1 MAALLSK
8 IKTLL
13 NTYTLGVTVL
23 FIAFL
28 LGLLSFQGFDF
39 CDEGWYMTFY
49 QQIFNAPET
58 VEYNFA
64 FWLTGIVGGVWYE
77 LFPEGGI
84 LSFRLLTIIII
95 IATVIV
101 AYKLLAQYIKKE
113 YVVVGLL
120 MVMLVN
126 DFGYLAFYYNHLS
139 GFLAVC
145 IVYFLDK
152 GLRKQR
158 LLELSIAGLL
168 TAINVFSR
176 LPNVTLFALLLVFPA
191 QYFFDRTT
199 DKKYI
204 LKQILAFIGGSILGF
219 VIVYLAMQ
227 SLGHIDVF
235 KNAVSGIINKGGN
248 ADSNHNI
255 TRLLGF
261 YAKEY
266 NKILKFSLN
275 IIPIALIIT
284 IMSSYSKRIP
294 FLKPLTYIVGV
305 GIIALLFRKDAVYS
319 LYCLGLMGAIYLIVA
334 KNITP
339 AIKSIAFLALVVA
352 VLLPM
357 GSDGGIHNAGYVCI
371 WLILPIFMHAF
382 STVQSA
388 DIQLTLSH
396 GAVKLNVT
404 KNDFKTFIIVLTI
417 SFFAVKGYKISKEAY
432 FDKGSRLKKTHTIHN
447 TLANVYTTKERAAIT
462 NAVLKALEPHVKADD
477 YLLAYDNVPM
487 LNYLTQ
493 TKPYMGISW
502 VWVYDSK
509 TFETKIKQA
518 EEVIPYLPVVV
529 QQKFKTIVA
538 FTEPDETYM
547 DETKEESYIYKRGRV
562 IAMNAFLKRNNYEV
576 IWSNAHFNILKPIA
590 NQSKE
595 N

>member
-1 MAALLSK
+1 MAASLSK
-8 IKTLL
+8 IVTIC
-13 NTYTLGVTVL
+13 NTYTLGITVC
-23 FIAFL
+23 FIAVL

-64 FWLTGIVGGVWYE
+64 FWLTGIVGGAWYE

-101 AYKLLAQYIKKE
+101 AYKLLVQYIKKE

-168 TAINVFSR
+168 TAVNVFSR
-176 LPNVTLFALLLVFPA
+176 LPNVTLFALLLVFPV
-191 QYFFDRTT
+191 QYFFDTT
-199 DKKYI
+199 TTKKHI
-204 LKQILAFIGGSILGF
+204 VKQIVAFLCGSILGF
-219 VIVYLAMQ
+219 VIVYLVML

-266 NKILKFSLN
+266 IKIIKFSLN
-275 IIPIALIIT
+275 IIPIAIVIIV
-284 IMSSYSKRIP
+284 MSSYSKRIP
-294 FLKPLTYIVGV
+294 FLKPLTYIFGI
-305 GIIALLFRKDAVYS
+305 GIIAFLFRKDAVYS
-319 LYCLGLMGAIYLIVA
+319 LYCLGLMGTTYLIVT
-334 KNITP
+334 KVITP
-339 AIKSIAFLALVVA
+339 AIKSVAFLALVVA

-371 WLILPIFMHAF
+371 WLLLPVFMHAF
-382 STVQSA
+382 SILQNA
-388 DIQLTLSH
+388 NMELNLSH
-396 GAVKLNVT
+396 GKVKLNVA
-404 KNDFKTFIIVLTI
+404 KNDFKTFIIVLAI

-432 FDKGSRLKKTHTIHN
+432 FDKGSRLNKTHAIN
-447 TLANVYTTKERAAIT
+447 NALANVYTTQERATVT
-462 NAVLKALEPHVKADD
+462 NAVLEALEPHVKAGD

-509 TFETKIKQA
+509 TFEAKIKQA
-518 EEVIPYLPVVV
+518 EETIPNLPIVV
-529 QQKFKTIVA
+529 QQKFKTIVS

-547 DETKEESYIYKRGRV
+547 DETKEEGYIYKRGRV

-576 IWSNAHFNILKPIA
+576 IWSNTHFNILKPIA

>member
-1 MAALLSK
+1 MTALLSK
-8 IKTLL
+8 IVTLFK
-13 NTYTLGVTVL
+13 TYTLGSTVL
-23 FIAFL
+23 FIALL
-28 LGLLSFQGFDF
+28 LGVLSFQGFDF

-64 FWLTGIVGGVWYE
+64 FWLTGIVGGIWYE
-77 LFPEGGI
+77 LFPHGGI

-101 AYKLLAQYIKKE
+101 AYKLLIQYIKKE
-113 YVVVGLL
+113 YVVLGVL

-158 LLELSIAGLL
+158 LLELTIAGGL
-168 TAINVFSR
+168 TAVNVFSR

-191 QYFFDRTT
+191 QYFFNKTT
-199 DKKYI
+199 NKTYVF
-204 LKQILAFIGGSILGF
+204 KQIVAYLLGSLIGF
-219 VIVYLAMQ
+219 VIVYIVML
-227 SLGHIDVF
+227 SLGHIEVF

-266 NKILKFSLN
+266 FKILKFGLK
-275 IIPIALIIT
+275 IIPIALVIVA
-284 IMSSYSKRIP
+284 MSSYFKNKRL
-294 FLKPLTYIVGV
+294 LKPIKYIVGIGV
-305 GIIALLFRKDAVYS
+305 LAFVFRKDAVYA
-319 LYCLGLMGAIYLIVA
+319 LYCLGLMGAVYLILT
-334 KNITP
+334 KNVKP
-339 AIKSIAFLALVVA
+339 AVKSIAFLALVVA

-371 WLILPIFMHAF
+371 WLILPVFMHAF
-382 STVQSA
+382 STLQSA
-388 DIQLTLSH
+388 NMQLNLSH
-396 GAVKLNVT
+396 GTIKFAVAKS
-404 KNDFKTFIIVLTI
+404 DFKTVIIVLAI
-417 SFFAVKGYKISKEAY
+417 SFFAVKSYKISKEAY
-432 FDKGSRLKKTHTIHN
+432 FDKGNRLHKTYAIN
-447 TLANVYTTKERAAIT
+447 NALANVYTTKERADVT
-462 NAVLKALEPHVKADD
+462 NAVLKGLMPHVKEGD

-509 TFETKIKQA
+509 TFETKLKLA
-518 EEVIPYLPVVV
+518 EETIPNLPIVV
-529 QQKFKTIVA
+529 QQKFRTIVS
-538 FTEPDETYM
+538 FTEPDDTYM
-547 DETKEESYIYKRGRV
+547 DETKEEGYIYKRGRV
-562 IAMNAFLKRNNYEV
+562 KAMNAFLKRNTYKV
-576 IWSNAHFNILKPIA
+576 IWSNDYFNILKA
-590 NQSKE
+590 NPSKNGE
-595 N
+595 

>member
-1 MAALLSK
+1 MATSLSR

-23 FIAFL
+23 FIVVL

-64 FWLTGIVGGVWYE
+64 FWLTGIVGGIWYE

-84 LSFRLLTIIII
+84 LSFRLLTIIVI

-101 AYKLLAQYIKKE
+101 AYKVLVQYIKKE

-120 MVMLVN
+120 MVMVVN

-158 LLELSIAGLL
+158 FLELSIAGFL
-168 TAINVFSR
+168 TAVNVFSR

-191 QYFFDRTT
+191 QYFFDNPT
-199 DKKYI
+199 DKKHI

-219 VIVYLAMQ
+219 VMVYFVML
-227 SLGHIDVF
+227 SLGHIVVF
-235 KNAVSGIINKGGN
+235 KNAISGIINKGSN

-255 TRLLGF
+255 TRLLGI
-261 YAKEY
+261 YTKEY
-266 NKILKFSLN
+266 IKILKFSLN
-275 IIPIALIIT
+275 ILPIALVIT
-284 IMSSYSKRIP
+284 VMSSYLKNKP
-294 FLKPLTYIVGV
+294 FFKPLTYIVGI
-305 GIIALLFRKDAVYS
+305 GALAFIFRKDAVYS
-319 LYCLGLMGAIYLIVA
+319 LYCLGLLGAIYLILT
-334 KNITP
+334 KNVTP
-339 AIKSIAFLALVVA
+339 AIKSISFLALVVA

-371 WLILPIFMHAF
+371 WLILPVFMHAF
-382 STVQSA
+382 STLQSA
-388 DIQLTLSH
+388 NMQLTLND
-396 GAVKLNVT
+396 GEVKLSIA

-417 SFFAVKGYKISKEAY
+417 SFFAVKGYRISKEAY
-432 FDKGSRLKKTHTIHN
+432 FDKGNRLNKTHTINN
-447 TLANVYTTKERAAIT
+447 TLANVYTTKERADIT
-462 NAVLKALEPHVKADD
+462 NAVLKALEPHIKTDD
-477 YLLAYDNVPM
+477 YLFAYDNVPM
-487 LNYLTQ
+487 LNYLTK

-509 TFETKIKQA
+509 TFETKIKLA
-518 EEVIPYLPVVV
+518 EETIPYLPVVV
-529 QQKFKTIVA
+529 QQKFRTIVS
-538 FTEPDETYM
+538 FTDPDEEYM
-547 DETKEESYIYKRGRV
+547 DETKEEGYIYKRGRV

-576 IWSNAHFNILKPIA
+576 IWSNTHFNILKPTV

>member
-28 LGLLSFQGFDF
+28 LGVLSFQGFDF

-64 FWLTGIVGGVWYE
+64 FWLTGIVGGIWYE

-84 LSFRLLTIIII
+84 LSFRLLTIVII

-101 AYKLLAQYIKKE
+101 AYKLLVQYIKKE
-113 YVVVGLL
+113 YVVLGLL

-145 IVYFLDK
+145 IVYFLDR
-152 GLRKQR
+152 GLRKQS
-158 LLELSIAGLL
+158 LLQLSIAGLL

-191 QYFFDRTT
+191 QYFFDKAI

-219 VIVYLAMQ
+219 VMVYLVML
-227 SLGHIDVF
+227 SLGHVTVF

-266 NKILKFSLN
+266 IKIVKFSLN
-275 IIPIALIIT
+275 IIPVALVIT
-284 IMSSYSKRIP
+284 VMSSYLKNKTY
-294 FLKPLTYIVGV
+294 LKPLTYIIGV
-305 GIIALLFRKDAVYS
+305 GAITFLFRKDAVYS
-319 LYCLGLMGAIYLIVA
+319 LYCLGLMGAIYLILA
-334 KNITP
+334 KRITP
-339 AIKSIAFLALVVA
+339 AIKSIAFLASVVA

-371 WLILPIFMHAF
+371 WLILPVFMHAF
-382 STVQSA
+382 STLQSA
-388 DIQLTLSH
+388 NMQLNLSQ
-396 GAVKLNVT
+396 GEGKLSIA
-404 KNDFKTFIIVLTI
+404 KHDFKTFIIVLAI

-432 FDKGSRLKKTHTIHN
+432 FDQGSRLHKTYAIHN
-447 TLANVYTTKERAAIT
+447 TLANVYTTKERADIT
-462 NAVLKALEPHVKADD
+462 NAVLKALEPHVKTGD

-487 LNYLTQ
+487 LNYLTE

-509 TFETKIKQA
+509 TFETKLKQA
-518 EEVIPYLPVVV
+518 EETLSLPVVV
-529 QQKFKTIVA
+529 QQKFRTIVS

-547 DETKEESYIYKRGRV
+547 DETKEEGYIYKKGRV

-576 IWSNAHFNILKPIA
+576 IWSNTHFNILKPIV

>member
-1 MAALLSK
+1 MLKNIVTIWNKYALGITVFFVVCLLS
-8 IKTLL
+8 
-13 NTYTLGVTVL
+13 
-23 FIAFL
+23 
-28 LGLLSFQGFDF
+28 LLSFQGFDM

-64 FWLTGIVGGVWYE
+64 FWLTGIVGGIWYE

-84 LSFRLLTIIII
+84 LSFRVLSIVIIVATIII
-95 IATVIV
+95 
-101 AYKLLAQYIKKE
+101 AYKLLSRYIKKE
-113 YVVVGLL
+113 YVIVGLL

-145 IVYFLDK
+145 IVYFIDK
-152 GLRKQR
+152 GLRKQS
-158 LLELSIAGLL
+158 LLELAIAGLL
-168 TAINVFSR
+168 TAVNVFSR

-191 QYFFDRTT
+191 QCFFDSKTT
-199 DKKYI
+199 R
-204 LKQILAFIGGSILGF
+204 KQIIQQILVYISGAIVGF
-219 VIVYLAMQ
+219 LLVYLIML
-227 SLGHIDVF
+227 SLNHVQVF
-235 KNAVSGIINKGGN
+235 KNAVSGIINKGEN

-266 NKILKFSLN
+266 GKIMKFGFT
-275 IIPIALIIT
+275 IIPIAGAILLI
-284 IMSSYSKRIP
+284 SKYTTNIKIIRP
-294 FLKPLTYIVGV
+294 LKYIISI
-305 GIIALLFRKDAVYS
+305 GIIAFLFRKEGIYA
-319 LYCLGLMGAIYLIVA
+319 LYFLGLTGTIYLILA
-334 KNITP
+334 KNITKH
-339 AIKSIAFLALVVA
+339 IKSLALLALIVA

-371 WLILPIFMHAF
+371 WLILPIFIHFF
-382 STVQSA
+382 STLQNA
-388 DIQLTLSH
+388 GIQVTLNN
-396 GAVKLNVT
+396 GAHKLKIT
-404 KNDFKTFIIVLTI
+404 RNDFNTLIVALVI

-432 FDKGSRLKKTHTIHN
+432 FDKGNRLHKTYAIHN

-462 NAVLKALEPHVKADD
+462 NTVLKALKPYVKEGD
-477 YLLAYDNVPM
+477 YLLAYDNIPM
-487 LNYLTQ
+487 LNYLTK

-518 EEVIPYLPVVV
+518 EETIPYLPIVV
-529 QQKFKTIVA
+529 QQKFRTIVS
-538 FTEPDETYM
+538 FSEPDENYM
-547 DETKEESYIYKRGRV
+547 SENKEESYIYKKGRV
-562 IAMNAFLKRNNYEV
+562 IAMNNFLKRNNYEV
-576 IWSNAHFNILKPIA
+576 IWSNSRFNILKS
-590 NQSKE
+590 NKSKE

>member
-1 MAALLSK
+1 MEALLSRIK
-8 IKTLL
+8 ILL
-13 NTYTLGVTVL
+13 NTYTLSVTVL
-23 FIAFL
+23 FVALL

-64 FWLTGIVGGVWYE
+64 FWLTGIVGGIWYE

-101 AYKLLAQYIKKE
+101 AYKVLVQYIKKE
-113 YVVVGLL
+113 YVIVGLL

-168 TAINVFSR
+168 TGVNVFSR

-191 QYFFDRTT
+191 QYFFDKTT
-199 DKKYI
+199 NKKYI
-204 LKQILAFIGGSILGF
+204 FKQMFAFIGGSILGF
-219 VIVYLAMQ
+219 VIVYLVML
-227 SLGHIDVF
+227 SLGHVAVF

-266 NKILKFSLN
+266 IKILKFSLN
-275 IIPIALIIT
+275 ILPIALVIT
-284 IMSSYSKRIP
+284 VMSSY
-294 FLKPLTYIVGV
+294 LKKYSFFKILTYIVGV
-305 GIIALLFRKDAVYS
+305 GVLAFIFRKDAVYG

-339 AIKSIAFLALVVA
+339 AIKSISFLALVVA

-371 WLILPIFMHAF
+371 WLILPVFMHAF
-382 STVQSA
+382 STLQSA
-388 DIQLTLSH
+388 NMQLNLSH
-396 GAVKLNVT
+396 GEGKLSIA
-404 KNDFKTFIIVLTI
+404 KNDFKTFIIVLAI
-417 SFFAVKGYKISKEAY
+417 SFFTVKGYKISKEAY
-432 FDKGSRLKKTHTIHN
+432 FDKGSRLKKTHTIDN
-447 TLANVYTTKERAAIT
+447 TLANVFTTKERADIT

-509 TFETKIKQA
+509 TFENKIKQA
-518 EEVIPYLPVVV
+518 EETLPYLPVVV
-529 QQKFKTIVA
+529 QQKFRTIVS
-538 FTEPDETYM
+538 FTEPDEDYM
-547 DETKEESYIYKRGRV
+547 DETKEEGYIYKKGRV
-562 IAMNAFLKRNNYEV
+562 KAMNAFLKRNNYEV
-576 IWSNAHFNILKPIA
+576 IWSNAYFNILKPIV